1 MCHSG
6 LTHPSSGS
14 HISCRE
20 HKETNDGRHVCCV
33 GARDGADGRESPPVT
48 APSAPSM
55 SSNSLLLS
63 TSATP
68 LSSSALLPPST
79 AESATSSAN
88 LSRPGTRGG
97 CVRVAKLPP
106 YTDSHLVPSSSA
118 PAVGTFFR
126 HPARPTTASS
136 FALGAYSRD
145 TFTWSRRSLP
155 RPSTAATDTG
165 RFSLADSSV
174 SDPRHPAL
182 RAEGADAEWRPP
194 PPRTTPKPARRS
206 KAAFSAGAFRR
217 EEPLGAAHHL
227 GPGHYSA
234 GPARP
239 AAARP
244 SSAFASSPVSRM
256 VTNRPADRYVRAPN
270 AGFSPRGAAAPR
282 RRAFAPRGPTKRA
295 GAADVAMGRARV
307 DAARQRPPRRPERV
321 C

>member
-1 MCHSG
+1 M
-6 LTHPSSGS
+6 
-14 HISCRE
+14 
-20 HKETNDGRHVCCV
+20 
-33 GARDGADGRESPPVT
+33 
-48 APSAPSM
+48 
-55 SSNSLLLS
+55 
-63 TSATP
+63 P

-79 AESATSSAN
+79 AESASSSAN

-118 PAVGTFFR
+118 PAVGSFFR
-126 HPARPTTASS
+126 HPARPSTAS

-155 RPSTAATDTG
+155 RPSTADTG

-174 SDPRHPAL
+174 SDPRYPAL
-182 RAEGADAEWRPP
+182 RAEGADAEWRSP
-194 PPRTTPKPARRS
+194 PPRATPKPAARRS

-217 EEPLGAAHHL
+217 EEPVGAAHHL

-234 GPARP
+234 RVRP

-270 AGFSPRGAAAPR
+270 AGFSPPR
-282 RRAFAPRGPTKRA
+282 RRAAPTSIRA
-295 GAADVAMGRARV
+295 ARARQSAPALQTWRWDGLV
-307 DAARQRPPRRPERV
+307 STPHANALLSGRSAFAR
-321 C
+321 

>member
-1 MCHSG
+1 
-6 LTHPSSGS
+6 
-14 HISCRE
+14 
-20 HKETNDGRHVCCV
+20 
-33 GARDGADGRESPPVT
+33 
-48 APSAPSM
+48 M
-55 SSNSLLLS
+55 SSSSLLLS
-63 TSATP
+63 PSSTP
-68 LSSSALLPPST
+68 LSSSALLPPYSPPPTRGSSSALLPPST
-79 AESATSSAN
+79 AESATITAN

-118 PAVGTFFR
+118 PEVGTFFR
-126 HPARPTTASS
+126 HPARPSTASS

-155 RPSTAATDTG
+155 RPSTAETG

-182 RAEGADAEWRPP
+182 RAEGVDAEWRPP
-194 PPRTTPKPARRS
+194 PPRATPKPAARRS

-227 GPGHYSA
+227 GPGHYSD
-234 GPARP
+234 GPRVRP

-270 AGFSPRGAAAPR
+270 AGFSPPR
-282 RRAFAPRGPTKRA
+282 RRAAPTSIRA
-295 GAADVAMGRARV
+295 ARARQSAPAPQTWRWDGLV
-307 DAARQRPPRRPERV
+307 STPHANALLAGRSAFAR
-321 C
+321 

>member
-1 MCHSG
+1 M
-6 LTHPSSGS
+6 
-14 HISCRE
+14 
-20 HKETNDGRHVCCV
+20 
-33 GARDGADGRESPPVT
+33 
-48 APSAPSM
+48 SA
-55 SSNSLLLS
+55 NSLLLS

-88 LSRPGTRGG
+88 P
-97 CVRVAKLPP
+97 LPP
-106 YTDSHLVPSSSA
+106 GHARWLRARRKAAAVHRQPPGAVVVCAGGRHLLPALCAPS
-118 PAVGTFFR
+118 
-126 HPARPTTASS
+126 TASS

-194 PPRTTPKPARRS
+194 PPRATPKPAARRS

-234 GPARP
+234 APRVRP

-244 SSAFASSPVSRM
+244 SRL
-256 VTNRPADRYVRAPN
+256 
-270 AGFSPRGAAAPR
+270 SPRRRSRAWSPIDPPTATCARRMRAGRRRAAAPR
-282 RRAFAPRGPTKRA
+282 RRAFAPRGPDKARRRRRRGDGMGSCRRRTPTRSSPA
-295 GAADVAMGRARV
+295 GAFAR
-307 DAARQRPPRRPERV
+307 
-321 C
+321 